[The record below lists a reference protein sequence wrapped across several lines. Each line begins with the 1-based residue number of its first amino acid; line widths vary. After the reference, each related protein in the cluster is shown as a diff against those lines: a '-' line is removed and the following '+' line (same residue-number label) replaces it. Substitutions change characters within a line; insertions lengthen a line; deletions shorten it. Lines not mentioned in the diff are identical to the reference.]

1 MNVFLLI
8 LAGIILIILLLLLCP
23 FSIKIVYDE
32 KVHLSVGYFFPVF
45 RIPLEKK
52 EITDPKKLARL
63 EKKKQK
69 KEEKKKRREEK
80 QRIKE
85 EKQRM
90 KLKAQG
96 KELPEKKQNF
106 IAGLIKKEGLSGLI
120 DLLNEL
126 VSILAGLMK
135 KITDHLV
142 ISKMDLQIAL
152 GSEDAAHT
160 AVLYGQTCS
169 AVYPLI
175 NIISSHVKKCRH
187 RERIAPV
194 FTSEKTR
201 IRFILQARIQPFFI
215 LSGAVRAGLRFLKT
229 MLSNKSA
236 AQPQSSER

>member
-142 ISKMDLQIAL
+142 
-152 GSEDAAHT
+152 
-160 AVLYGQTCS
+160 TCS

-229 MLSNKSA
+229 MLSKKAA